1 MPTEDLEVLSVERK
15 FFGALTLNPK
25 SLDQLLADDCL
36 MIDVLSGS
44 EVPKSALLDVLKAG
58 DLRFE
63 HVEPRD
69 SRVRIYGD
77 TAIVTGSTRMRGRF
91 HNDQFAVSSRYTHV
105 YVKTLDEWQMV
116 SAQGTQIRE

>member
-1 MPTEDLEVLSVERK
+1 MPTEDLEVLSVERQ

-44 EVPKSALLDVLKAG
+44 EVPKSALLDVLRAG

-63 HVEPRD
+63 HVEPGN

-105 YVKTLDEWQMV
+105 YVKTRDEWQMV